1 MGVNLFCPTSTE
13 TTAICFRE
21 YIFIVDWNI
30 YIYFLLEVPSKKKE
44 NIFGYT
50 LLFKIAVI

>member
-30 YIYFLLEVPSKKKE
+30 YIFLLEVPSKKKE

-50 LLFKIAVI
+50 LLFKIAAI